1 MSYLRWAFTAL
12 AFPIAGWLAVQ
23 VAGESVGPL
32 SAAIT
37 GAVAGAL
44 IGAAQWAALGRI
56 AGWRWVIATALGLG
70 AGGALASL
78 LTAGSITV
86 PALAL
91 TGLVTGGLVGAGQG
105 IALGRGA
112 RTALV
117 WAIGVALSW
126 TIGWV
131 VSALVITTGAS
142 GFVIFGISGAVV
154 VTILTGWLLRRILGS
169 RPAPETPPA
178 AVGNLAQAGA
188 VR

>member
-1 MSYLRWAFTAL
+1 MSYLRWALTAL

-37 GAVAGAL
+37 GAIAGAL
-44 IGAAQWAALGRI
+44 IGAAQWAALGRL
-56 AGWRWVIATALGLG
+56 AGWRWVIATMLGLG

-86 PALAL
+86 GALAL
-91 TGLVTGGLVGAGQG
+91 TGLVTGALVGAGQG
-105 IALGRGA
+105 IALRRGP

-126 TIGWV
+126 AIGWV
-131 VSALVITTGAS
+131 VSALVITTGAG

-154 VTILTGWLLRRILGS
+154 VTILTGLLLRRIVGA
-169 RPAPETPPA
+169 RPAPEAPPT
-178 AVGNLAQAGA
+178 AVGTLARTGA